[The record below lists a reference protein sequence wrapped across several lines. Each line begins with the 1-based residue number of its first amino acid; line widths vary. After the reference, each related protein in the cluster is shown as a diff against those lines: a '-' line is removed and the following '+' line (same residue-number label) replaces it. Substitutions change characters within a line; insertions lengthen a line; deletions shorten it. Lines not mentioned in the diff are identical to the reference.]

1 MVVEAALGA
10 ALRVAPGPHAHVH
23 GVNRRFAPGDGGG
36 ERIADE
42 QPSQG
47 SGVDPS
53 VPQRRVEAAPPAAV
67 GRLEAQ
73 VDRGGHHPGGKEGIA
88 ELEERVGAV
97 IEAAVDRVTEGAQG
111 IDGFHE
117 DAFCY
122 QESSLATPVARHRL
136 MRLKHNSVLKKSMSS
151 GE

>member
-1 MVVEAALGA
+1 
-10 ALRVAPGPHAHVH
+10 
-23 GVNRRFAPGDGGG
+23 
-36 ERIADE
+36 
-42 QPSQG
+42 
-47 SGVDPS
+47 
-53 VPQRRVEAAPPAAV
+53 
-67 GRLEAQ
+67 
-73 VDRGGHHPGGKEGIA
+73 
-88 ELEERVGAV
+88 V